1 MTSRQVRSFLFRLHA
16 WIGLNL
22 SILLLLMLATGTTLV
37 FITEIEAFLHK
48 DMRAT
53 SAITQRSATPGEIYD
68 NVRAAYPDVST
79 GWIERDKASWIGDA
93 TVIFT
98 RWGEEAFVWTD
109 PVTAEVLGSTPRLS
123 GLNPIIRGIHDSLLT
138 GHRLGVLVVSSAS
151 VFLLIS
157 IITGLISYRRF
168 WRGFFRA
175 PPRHMGARG
184 WWGGLHRLTV
194 LWALPFLIVITLT
207 GLFYFITAIGIPAG
221 AYPKAAAASERSGRL
236 PAGFSGVDLDRAAA
250 AATTAMPELEITL
263 IALPNRTTEGIK
275 FQGQTNALL
284 AEAKANSV
292 TVDPMT
298 FQVLGAF
305 SAGDLSL
312 WSRVTAMIHPLH
324 FGQWGGFASR
334 VFWLIFGVLS
344 TGAALFGV
352 MVYASRI
359 LPPAPSGTASSSG
372 AVRRIWTGMSPIKWL
387 MVLLVTG
394 TAALGVYRFGP
405 INEKWV
411 RQWVPAQPL
420 EAQLWTRGKL
430 RSGEKIEMRFQLK
443 ADDNTHQATV
453 QLGDT
458 PPETVRFE
466 QEGDVLVTT
475 AKLRADGTDNQVI
488 LMLPDLG
495 AEGTRLI
502 WRLGR
507 PIL

>member
-1 MTSRQVRSFLFRLHA
+1 MTSRKMRNFLFRLHA

-22 SILLLLMLATGTTLV
+22 SVLLLLMLATGTTLV

-53 SAITQRSATPGEIYD
+53 SAITQRSATPGAIYD

-93 TVIFT
+93 TVVFT
-98 RWGEEAFVWTD
+98 RWGEEVFVWTD

-138 GHRLGVLVVSSAS
+138 GHRLGVLLVSSAS

-168 WRGFFRA
+168 WRGYFRP
-175 PPRHMGARG
+175 PPRHMGTRG

-207 GLFYFITAIGIPAG
+207 GLFYFITAIGVPSG
-221 AYPKAAAASERSGRL
+221 TYPKAAEASERAGRL
-236 PAGFSGVDLDRAAA
+236 PAGFSGANLDRAAA
-250 AATTAMPELEITL
+250 AATAAMPELEITL
-263 IALPNRTTEGIK
+263 IVLPNRTTDGIK
-275 FQGQTNALL
+275 FQGRTDALL

-292 TVDPMT
+292 TVDPTT

-334 VFWLIFGVLS
+334 VLWLIFGVLS
-344 TGAALFGV
+344 TGAALFGAL
-352 MVYASRI
+352 VYASRV
-359 LPPAPSGTASSSG
+359 LPPAPSGAAPSSG
-372 AVRRIWTGMSPIKWL
+372 VARRIWTGMSPTKWL
-387 MVLLVTG
+387 MVLLIIG
-394 TAALGVYRFGP
+394 TAALGAYRFGP

-411 RQWVPAQPL
+411 RQWVPAQPH

-430 RSGEKIEMRFQLK
+430 RSGEEIQMRFQLK
-443 ADDNTHQATV
+443 ADGSAHQATV
-453 QLGDT
+453 QLGDST
-458 PPETVRFE
+458 AETVRFE
-466 QEGDVLVTT
+466 KDGEVLVTT
-475 AKLRADGTDNQVI
+475 AKLRADHTDNQVI
-488 LMLPDLG
+488 LTLPDLG
-495 AEGTRLI
+495 TKETRLI

-507 PIL
+507 PVL